1 MAVTYLGQ
9 PPTLPLLSAFL
20 QPLCGENLPGWS
32 TKGNPLF
39 LTSIKKS
46 TLAGKVNS
54 PLKLNHL
61 HFYQRLTHASWV
73 HHLLSSSSA
82 YFPSNPL
89 LHRLPVSVL
98 PSCWFPIGREQKSTV
113 SHWLKPAA
121 ERRHHIRRLFSRP
134 LISKP
139 THIVPPRTTIIP
151 AKTTQNWQQKTE
163 STYSLHSALWGKRVS
178 DTPSQRGRS
187 HPENIYQKHV
197 SFLIP
202 ILGSILFD
210 SWIEK
215 EQVTATCYIMN
226 SINSVR
232 HTRSST
238 QKCVW

>member
-1 MAVTYLGQ
+1 MLIQTLAEMESTRVLKIPFWCDQKSVAVTYLGQ
-9 PPTLPLLSAFL
+9 PPILPLLSAFL

-61 HFYQRLTHASWV
+61 HFDQRLTHASRV
-73 HHLLSSSSA
+73 HHLLSPSSA

-98 PSCWFPIGREQKSTV
+98 PSCWFPIGREQKSTI

-151 AKTTQNWQQKTE
+151 AKTTQN
-163 STYSLHSALWGKRVS
+163 
-178 DTPSQRGRS
+178 
-187 HPENIYQKHV
+187 
-197 SFLIP
+197 
-202 ILGSILFD
+202 
-210 SWIEK
+210 
-215 EQVTATCYIMN
+215 
-226 SINSVR
+226 
-232 HTRSST
+232 
-238 QKCVW
+238 

>member
-1 MAVTYLGQ
+1 MGQ
-9 PPTLPLLSAFL
+9 PRTLPLLSAFL

-61 HFYQRLTHASWV
+61 HFDQRLTHASRV
-73 HHLLSSSSA
+73 HHLLSPSSA

-139 THIVPPRTTIIP
+139 TQQLKLQFSQPKLQVFQPKLLKIDS
-151 AKTTQNWQQKTE
+151 KKQNPHTVY
-163 STYSLHSALWGKRVS
+163 TLHSEEKGFPIHRLKEEEAI
-178 DTPSQRGRS
+178 QRIFTK
-187 HPENIYQKHV
+187 NMY
-197 SFLIP
+197 
-202 ILGSILFD
+202 LF
-210 SWIEK
+210 
-215 EQVTATCYIMN
+215 
-226 SINSVR
+226 
-232 HTRSST
+232 
-238 QKCVW
+238 

>member
-9 PPTLPLLSAFL
+9 PPILPLLSAFL

-32 TKGNPLF
+32 AKGNPLF

-61 HFYQRLTHASWV
+61 HFDQRLTHASRV
-73 HHLLSSSSA
+73 HHLLSPSSA

-121 ERRHHIRRLFSRP
+121 ERRHHIRRLKLQTVIQSIQ
-134 LISKP
+134 LAN
-139 THIVPPRTTIIP
+139 TCT
-151 AKTTQNWQQKTE
+151 
-163 STYSLHSALWGKRVS
+163 LHSL
-178 DTPSQRGRS
+178 SQNYIVKHRG
-187 HPENIYQKHV
+187 
-197 SFLIP
+197 
-202 ILGSILFD
+202 
-210 SWIEK
+210 SWL
-215 EQVTATCYIMN
+215 
-226 SINSVR
+226 R
-232 HTRSST
+232 
-238 QKCVW
+238 